1 MARINSLN
9 LEIMNF
15 NINEIIPTQEKVFA
29 SQGIPSA
36 SKISE
41 KTLGVYVKSLHL
53 FTELAH
59 PVGMVTKVGIDEF
72 ADIYLGE
79 GKNKIDSMLI
89 NIYPRAEHLNL
100 YALTIGEEVSTKI
113 ELLFQENEYPMG
125 YMLDSIASIAAEKAV
140 EILQKKNLEK
150 LEKEN
155 LAREDT
161 RVLSY
166 SPGYCGWHISGQKKL
181 FAHLKPGRIG
191 ISLNTSYLMT
201 PLKSVSGVL
210 LAGSDEIYLFTPNY
224 PFCKPCKTH
233 SCLQR
238 MKEINQGN

>member
-15 NINEIIPTQEKVFA
+15 NINEIIPTQQKVFE
-29 SQGIPSA
+29 SQGVNPA

-41 KTLGVYVKSLHL
+41 KILDVYTKSLHV
-53 FTELAH
+53 FTELAQ
-59 PVGMVTKVGIDEF
+59 PVSMVANVKMDEF

-79 GKNKIDSMLI
+79 GKNEIDSMLK
-89 NIYPRAEHLNL
+89 NIYPRSEHLNL
-100 YALTIGEEVSTKI
+100 FALTIGEEVSTKI
-113 ELLFQENEYPMG
+113 ELLFQKNEYPMG

-140 EILQKKNLEK
+140 EILQEKYLEK

-155 LAREDT
+155 LASEDI

-181 FAHLKPGRIG
+181 FANLKPGKIG
-191 ISLNTSYLMT
+191 ISLNASYLMT

-210 LAGSDEIYLFTPNY
+210 VAGSDEIHRFTPNY
-224 PFCKPCKTH
+224 PFCKSCKTH

-238 MKEINQGN
+238 GKKL